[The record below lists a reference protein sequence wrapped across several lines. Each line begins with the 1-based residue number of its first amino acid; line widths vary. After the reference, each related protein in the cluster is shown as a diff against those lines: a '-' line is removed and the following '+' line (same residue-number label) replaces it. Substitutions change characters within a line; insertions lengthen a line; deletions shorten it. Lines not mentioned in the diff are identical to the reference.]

1 MACITSYH
9 FRLVPLQRDK
19 LMMLVRVVAAWRGRR
34 RRVRAEQ
41 GRRRRH
47 GGRDGRRRRG
57 RGTPVEVLLNRVG
70 GLQKRHRRN

>member
-1 MACITSYH
+1 
-9 FRLVPLQRDK
+9 
-19 LMMLVRVVAAWRGRR
+19 MMLVVVAARRG

-70 GLQKRHRRN
+70 GLQQCNGTGEIRDNAEMIHQKEVA

>member
-19 LMMLVRVVAAWRGRR
+19 LMMLVRVAARRGTG

-47 GGRDGRRRRG
+47 GGRDRRRRRG

-70 GLQKRHRRN
+70 GLQK

>member
-1 MACITSYH
+1 
-9 FRLVPLQRDK
+9 
-19 LMMLVRVVAAWRGRR
+19 MMLVRVVAARRG

-47 GGRDGRRRRG
+47 GGRDGRRRRRG

-70 GLQKRHRRN
+70 GLQIGTGEIRDNAEMIHHKEVA

>member
-1 MACITSYH
+1 
-9 FRLVPLQRDK
+9 
-19 LMMLVRVVAAWRGRR
+19 MMLVRVVAARKGRR

-41 GRRRRH
+41 GRRRRRH

-70 GLQKRHRRN
+70 GLQIGTGEIKHKAEMIRQRHKEVA